1 MTLIMQNIPSF
12 YNQEIY
18 GAFNERRSR
27 YSGQR
32 EQSYLDTIKD
42 HKTGFILT
50 GVAALLLG
58 GAGLFVS
65 KNKHYQATFDKIQE
79 NLKKIGGK
87 SLKGTEKVK
96 KMFYQVAMAFYN
108 QNIYTNVWQL
118 KLAQKCG
125 WLGQKVIDLSQASRK
140 GPRKLAKVNYVNLS
154 QKAGKLSEK
163 IANFELKDLTSAEQK
178 LVEELKQFM
187 NEKELVK
194 LIEKLRD
201 SFASR
206 SDTMR
211 KIIDKDD
218 VQPHIKKYYPNDW
231 SKKEFLRHINENWK
245 EFFSKEIL
253 RENWGNT
260 TKKLFENI
268 ENTGDGKNNVGQKIK
283 ELREILEK
291 IDKVK
296 NPSKSLNNLKNQIN
310 SFIKNYD
317 DAIKFE
323 VNRYGGRE
331 LDLLAGGGL
340 SEIVLPPILGVI
352 LARELTK
359 KTDPNEKKQPFFD
372 KFVEKSGVAFVGG
385 LLVWGIVSGIFGING
400 TPAYILGLGS
410 GFTLD
415 KGFKE
420 IYKRTRKKE

>member
-187 NEKELVK
+187 NEKDFAKLVAK
-194 LIEKLRD
+194 LKD
-201 SFASR
+201 GFASR

-211 KIIDKDD
+211 RIIDKND
-218 VQPHIKKYYPNDW
+218 VQPHIDKYYP
-231 SKKEFLRHINENWK
+231 KAFTRA
-245 EFFSKEIL
+245 EI
-253 RENWGNT
+253 
-260 TKKLFENI
+260 
-268 ENTGDGKNNVGQKIK
+268 
-283 ELREILEK
+283 
-291 IDKVK
+291 
-296 NPSKSLNNLKNQIN
+296 
-310 SFIKNYD
+310 
-317 DAIKFE
+317 
-323 VNRYGGRE
+323 
-331 LDLLAGGGL
+331 
-340 SEIVLPPILGVI
+340 
-352 LARELTK
+352 
-359 KTDPNEKKQPFFD
+359 
-372 KFVEKSGVAFVGG
+372 
-385 LLVWGIVSGIFGING
+385 
-400 TPAYILGLGS
+400 
-410 GFTLD
+410 
-415 KGFKE
+415 
-420 IYKRTRKKE
+420 